1 MIRFAFAG
9 RCSTEDLQDPDASR
23 NWQLTRARAL
33 IEPAQGHIVAEYFDI
48 GHSRALPWQRP
59 PAPTNSSKPSA
70 IPDADSTPS

>member
-9 RCSTEDLQDPDASR
+9 RCSTEDLQDPEASR

-33 IEPAQGHIVAEYFDI
+33 IEPADGQIVTEYFDI
-48 GHSRALPWQRP
+48 GHSRPCPGNAA

-70 IPDADSTPS
+70 TRTAGSTRS